1 LSEQPPGGDMAD
13 ERGDPWEHDHGPS
26 GVSGW
31 AQLFAETPNYRGLG
45 RAVLGREVFRWHHG
59 PMFFRGRLDGSA
71 KVMVVGQEGAQDESL
86 SHRSFTGGTGARL
99 QWLLKFLG
107 IDRSYLF
114 LNTFVYP
121 IFGQYTADLRPLAQD
136 LRSPITIH
144 RNRIFDKAVVDG
156 DVRLVIAVGLAA
168 KEAVCT
174 WIGAHGGSAQPE
186 SLHAAS
192 MGSLPDG
199 VRAVGVMHPGSVA
212 SGVSTAEIEADFA
225 RAVGLVRD
233 WLASDP
239 GWLPGDDGVQR
250 DLATPF
256 PYRSLPIPYRD
267 LPFATCPRLGSGGT
281 VSNRSDNQRAIR
293 LFSAAGTY
301 DAVGAHLHDPS
312 SAEGSDKGYTDDPGD
327 LPYEPPRA
335 DPLAFD
341 PGPPASVARL
351 LAAGEAGFEWPD
363 FAALGVTSD
372 ASFGTGPVY
381 RGRFDQLSMFV
392 IADQSSDDDT
402 FTGRALCGEAGQF
415 FQGFLTA
422 AGLTERYLIVRT
434 LPVDAL
440 DLSPAQRLAIAGSA
454 QVQAFHRELLT
465 RMQAANPDALVLMA
479 MGSAAQHLA
488 SEVVPADIDVIN
500 LDGYGEPGFQESWQ
514 AALTQLSG
522 RSYTRDIASPSF
534 TAPSAR
540 SQLPRADLPYGTAR
554 WAGTSGDR
562 AVRPIDTRT
571 DRPSPDYLKVFV
583 PQWLADLEPAPLTA
597 SEQSASEE
605 LK

>member
-1 LSEQPPGGDMAD
+1 MTD
-13 ERGDPWEHDHGPS
+13 ERGDPWEHDPGPS
-26 GVSGW
+26 AASGW

-45 RAVLGREVFRWHHG
+45 RAVLDRNAFRWHHG

-71 KVMVVGQEGAQDESL
+71 KVVVVGQEGAQDESL

-99 QWLLKFLG
+99 QWLLMFLG

-121 IFGQYTADLRPLAQD
+121 IFGQYTPELRPLAQD
-136 LRSPITIH
+136 LRSPIAIH

-174 WIGAHGGSAQPE
+174 WIGAHGGTAQPE
-186 SLHAAS
+186 RLHAAS
-192 MGSLPDG
+192 LGSLPSR

-212 SGVSTAEIEADFA
+212 SGVWTAESEADFA
-225 RAVGLVRD
+225 RAVRHVRD
-233 WLASDP
+233 WLAADP
-239 GWLPGDDGVQR
+239 GWLPGDDGVPG
-250 DLATPF
+250 DLAAPF
-256 PYRSLPIPYRD
+256 PYRSLAVPYRD
-267 LPFATCPRLGSGGT
+267 FPFGTCPRLGTGGT

-301 DAVGAHLHDPS
+301 DAIGAHLHDPS
-312 SAEGSDKGYTDDPGD
+312 SAEGSDKGYADDPGD

-341 PGPPASVARL
+341 PGPPAGVARL
-351 LAAGEAGFEWPD
+351 LAGAEPGFGWPD
-363 FAALGVTSD
+363 FAALGVTSH

-381 RGRFDQLSMFV
+381 RGRFDQLSAYV
-392 IADQSSDDDT
+392 IADQSSDDDI

-422 AGLTERYLIVRT
+422 AGLTKGYLIVRT
-434 LPVDAL
+434 LPVDTL
-440 DLSPAQRLAIAGSA
+440 DQSPAQQLALAGSA

-465 RMQAANPDALVLMA
+465 RLHADNPGALVLLA
-479 MGSAAQHLA
+479 MGPAARHLA
-488 SEVVPADIDVIN
+488 PSVVPAGVDVIN
-500 LDGYGEPGFQESWQ
+500 LDGYAEPGFQASWQ
-514 AALTQLSG
+514 TALTELAG
-522 RSYTRDIASPSF
+522 RTYGRDIASPTF
-534 TAPSAR
+534 TVAAVR
-540 SQLPRADLPYGTAR
+540 SQLPRTDLPYGTAR
-554 WAGTSGDR
+554 WSGTSGDR
-562 AVRPIDTRT
+562 AVRPIDTQT
-571 DRPSPDYLKVFV
+571 GKLSPDYLKVFV
-583 PQWLADLEPAPLTA
+583 PQWLADLDPAPLTA

-605 LK
+605 LR